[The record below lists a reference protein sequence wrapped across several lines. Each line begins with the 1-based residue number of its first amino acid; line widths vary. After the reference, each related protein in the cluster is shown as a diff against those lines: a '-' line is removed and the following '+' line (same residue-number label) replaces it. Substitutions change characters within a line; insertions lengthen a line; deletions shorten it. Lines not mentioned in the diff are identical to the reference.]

1 MSNLNYKPTEN
12 TSQPGISF
20 SSARLLLQ
28 ARTNMANPEATK
40 PPGQD
45 EAAHKDGAGNAHPPP
60 FLEVTC
66 RSSGEVR
73 RFAAGTTARY
83 ALHAVNRKLAPGSPA
98 ALHVEAAKD
107 GEEPVCFGPTAPLAD
122 YGRGWRLQTV
132 TEQDAQEN
140 HHAPPS
146 GDTKEGGGEAKRARD
161 REALVKK
168 ATSAYLAKIGLAFLF
183 IFLLGGL
190 FTYLLETIPDMIQN
204 ASTPESL

>member
-1 MSNLNYKPTEN
+1 
-12 TSQPGISF
+12 
-20 SSARLLLQ
+20 
-28 ARTNMANPEATK
+28 MANPEASK

-45 EAAHKDGAGNAHPPP
+45 EAVHKDGAGSAPPPP

-66 RSSGEVR
+66 RSSGVVR

-83 ALHAVNRKLAPGSPA
+83 ALHAVNRKLAPGAPA

-132 TEQDAQEN
+132 TEQDAPGS
-140 HHAPPS
+140 HHAPPPDHTKK
-146 GDTKEGGGEAKRARD
+146 GDGEAKGDVRE
-161 REALVKK
+161 REALMNKG
-168 ATSAYLAKIGLAFLF
+168 TSAYLAKIGLAFVF
-183 IFLLGGL
+183 MFLIGGL
-190 FTYLLETIPDMIQN
+190 FTYLLETIPDMIQH